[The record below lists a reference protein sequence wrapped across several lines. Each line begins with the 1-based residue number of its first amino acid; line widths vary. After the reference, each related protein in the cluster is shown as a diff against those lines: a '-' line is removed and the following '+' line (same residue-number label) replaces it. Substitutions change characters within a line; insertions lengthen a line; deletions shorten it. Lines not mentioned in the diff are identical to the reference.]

1 MQLRWRF
8 FVCPSLAIA
17 LLASGSSLAHADTV
31 TAIPNDVHSAWF
43 AVDGSTQAVH
53 LYSLNTQES
62 LGVDYLGALD
72 TIKGTVSVASSVLY
86 GTTPQLVQSKDQG
99 GFFTQIDLSSGGSA
113 VIDTSQAMVTGFS
126 MFGGLTLTAPVTNS
140 VSAGGSIRIT
150 DLHVDGT
157 TGLVNGTVVGG
168 NGVGTQS
175 NVALWRIGHLS
186 ATSVFAGTNSC
197 PTLFCDY
204 FGAEGYSL
212 YDVSLTASDLHLT
225 EEGKNLFKQ
234 SLGLLSLGQSALLQV
249 DPNMGTLTMTARF
262 ETPGIA
268 ISAVPEPAVWSMM
281 GLGLLGL
288 CAASR
293 RQPG

>member
-1 MQLRWRF
+1 MQHPWRF
-8 FVCPSLAIA
+8 LVCPSLAIG

-43 AVDGSTQAVH
+43 AINGSTQGAH

-62 LGVDYLGALD
+62 LGVDYLASLD
-72 TIKGTVSVASSVLY
+72 TVRGTVSAAPSVLY
-86 GTTPQLVQSKDQG
+86 GSIPQLVQSKDQD
-99 GFFTQIDLSSGGSA
+99 GFFTQIDLSGSGSA
-113 VIDTSQAMVTGFS
+113 VIDTSQVMVTGFT
-126 MFGGLTLTAPVTNS
+126 MFGGLTLTVPVTRS
-140 VSAGGSIRIT
+140 VSAGGSISIT

-157 TGLVNGTVVGG
+157 TGLVNGTVAGG

-197 PTLFCDY
+197 PTSFCDY

-234 SLGLLSLGQSALLQV
+234 SLGLLSAGQSALLQV

-288 CAASR
+288 CAISR
-293 RQPG
+293 RKPD